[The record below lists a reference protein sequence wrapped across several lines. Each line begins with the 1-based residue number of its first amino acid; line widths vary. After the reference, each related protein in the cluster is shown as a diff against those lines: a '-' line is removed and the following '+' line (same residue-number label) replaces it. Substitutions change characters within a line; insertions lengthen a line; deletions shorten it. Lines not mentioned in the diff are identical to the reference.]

1 LEGASTPAA
10 TPPAVR
16 QTVQFPASAAG
27 TKSLLEFEAIS
38 QHVSPSFRFAGN
50 LNILFNFLARFKA
63 PKVTSL
69 L

>member
-38 QHVSPSFRFAGN
+38 QHVSPGFRFAGN
-50 LNILFNFLARFKA
+50 LEYFIQLFSKI
-63 PKVTSL
+63 
-69 L
+69 